1 MFGVIRN
8 REEWDDYKAKLN
20 AIGVP
25 PGEEPEHV
33 EHIGEPD
40 VYPSIVCSVQGLYGS
55 YEHYF
60 MDTLNYP
67 ESWEILIGL
76 CMPRAC

>member
-8 REEWDDYKAKLN
+8 VDDWNDYKAKLN

-33 EHIGEPD
+33 EHIGDPEH
-40 VYPSIVCSVQGLYGS
+40 YPSVVCSVQGLYGS

-60 MDTLNYP
+60 MDMPGYP
-67 ESWEILIGL
+67 ESWDRLIGI
-76 CMPRAC
+76 CQPTAS